1 MVDLL
6 IGNTV
11 ETLMAIGELF
21 AQLVNQL
28 GFVSV
33 TAGTGGLVVSVAILA
48 VVMLFIG
55 KFVMSSAKTLIILF
69 IIGFIVLFL
78 MFGSLI

>member
-11 ETLMAIGELF
+11 ETLLTIGELF

-48 VVMLFIG
+48 VVMFFIG